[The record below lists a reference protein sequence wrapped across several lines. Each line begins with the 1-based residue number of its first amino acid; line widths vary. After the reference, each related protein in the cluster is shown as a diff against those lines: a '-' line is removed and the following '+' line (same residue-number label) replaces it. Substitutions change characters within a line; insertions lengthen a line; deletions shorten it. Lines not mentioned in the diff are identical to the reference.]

1 MIPFDAPSFI
11 TGLSLAAVLGI
22 VGGVITWIK
31 YLFNKM
37 DTQITEHSKDIN
49 SAFDKI
55 RQLERDKWDKL
66 KGL

>member
-1 MIPFDAPSFI
+1 MIPFDAPSFF
-11 TGLSLAAVLGI
+11 TGALLLAL
-22 VGGVITWIK
+22 GGVGSFLWNAYREDK
-31 YLFNKM
+31 KLLKKL
-37 DTQITEHSKDIN
+37 EKDVS